1 MANRSRGRE
10 KLDPEDDFGPEDDRS
25 ARSRHLRVAADRL
38 AAVLQSLDLEA
49 EPRLAEA
56 VVEAVRAT
64 DRAYELEGESVEETA
79 DVEAESG
86 PFVFRPPKREK
97 ERPHDR

>member
-1 MANRSRGRE
+1 MANRSRGLE
-10 KLDPEDDFGPEDDRS
+10 TLDREDDRA

-56 VVEAVRAT
+56 VAEAVRAT
-64 DRAYELEGESVEETA
+64 DRACELEGESVDATA
-79 DVEAESG
+79 DVESG
-86 PFVFRPPKREK
+86 GGAFVFRPPPREK
-97 ERPHDR
+97 ERSRDR